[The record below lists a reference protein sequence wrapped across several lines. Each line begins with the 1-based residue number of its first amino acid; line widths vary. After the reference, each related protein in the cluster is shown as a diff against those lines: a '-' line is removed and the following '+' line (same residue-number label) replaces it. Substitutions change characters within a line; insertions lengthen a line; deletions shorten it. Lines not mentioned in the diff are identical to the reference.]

1 VDALLEA
8 SLFAVVGKL
17 RQIVC
22 NLLTP
27 GGTAPWL
34 PWQSLQVGAERS
46 PLSVMA
52 FQWTEVLY
60 FATWSV
66 GIL

>member
-1 VDALLEA
+1 M
-8 SLFAVVGKL
+8 
-17 RQIVC
+17 
-22 NLLTP
+22 
-27 GGTAPWL
+27 

-46 PLSVMA
+46 PLAVMA

-60 FATWSV
+60 FVTWSV